1 MSFKMRLC
9 RFARTVSTMNLC
21 SCAVQE
27 RLDMIRR
34 KARRFEVLRH
44 TAGTLSTYGV

>member
-9 RFARTVSTMNLC
+9 RFVRTVSTMNLC

-27 RLDMIRR
+27 RADTIRR
-34 KARRFEVLRH
+34 KARRFEVLQH
-44 TAGTLSTYGV
+44 TAGHLSSFGV